1 MTTKTDLAAITPTN
15 TARQA
20 FKNSG
25 TNLDALIAEANA
37 QAADLERLLKQIV
50 AYHPNSGGD
59 TTNHAAFASLLA
71 PLA

>member
-1 MTTKTDLAAITPTN
+1 MSIKTDLAAITPTT

-25 TNLDALIAEANA
+25 TDLDVLIAEINNH
-37 QAADLERLLKQIV
+37 AADLQRLLNQV
-50 AYHPNSGGD
+50 VTYHPTSGGD

-71 PLA
+71 ELA